1 MRSITRAVA
10 LICVIAILSASFVG
24 CFFEKFEKKKIDL
37 INYKG
42 YTGDYAGAYTM
53 ICSQVPDMS
62 GAIYKL
68 LSYDNPHITLLES
81 DALNRGLYLYFE
93 STDSPII
100 IGIVQKEIDG
110 RVYFYPEDST
120 LAFKIPD
127 SYYDISDNLSEK
139 EIMKAYSEVVTDA
152 DLERLKKI
160 NDWGLPMNEDKLE
173 SAILANLPIT
183 NHWDDRI
190 GSVNLDEAVWKSEM
204 FKLAAKNNHALDEKN
219 ENLRYIN
226 YVRWMATD
234 SYGRNLYYIDG
245 YYYVYPDDSQVRYIE
260 YYLEMIAII
269 NPDGSYDS
277 DIFMMELTSKTN
289 YHESLRELKRLNGW
303 NKPQ

>member
-10 LICVIAILSASFVG
+10 LICVIAVLSSLFVG
-24 CFFEKFEKKKIDL
+24 CFFEKKIDVV
-37 INYKG
+37 NFKG
-42 YTGDYAGAYTM
+42 YTGEYAGAYTM

-68 LSYDNPHITLLES
+68 LSYDNPHISLLES

-93 STDSPII
+93 SVNSPLV

-127 SYYDISDNLSEK
+127 RFYDASDNLSEK
-139 EIMKAYSEVVTDA
+139 EIMRAFNELVTDVE
-152 DLERLKKI
+152 LERLKKI

-173 SAILANLPIT
+173 SAILADIPIT
-183 NHWDDRI
+183 NHWDDRV
-190 GSVNLDEAVWKSEM
+190 GSVNLDEAVWTREM
-204 FKLAAKNNHALDEKN
+204 FKLAAKNGHALDEKN
-219 ENLRYIN
+219 EDRRYFS
-226 YVRWMATD
+226 YMRWMATD
-234 SYGRNLYYIDG
+234 GYGRNLYYVEG
-245 YYYVYPDDSQVRYIE
+245 YYYVYPDDPQINYVE
-260 YYLEMIAII
+260 HYLEMIAII
-269 NPDGSYDS
+269 NSDGSYDG
-277 DIFMMELTSKTN
+277 DVFMMELSNKTK

-303 NKPQ
+303 NKP